1 MESRRSLPALWP
13 LLLFLAVGTASC
25 QTTPSAPSE
34 TATEGVMTTF
44 TQTAA
49 SSATITA
56 IPSPSPSAT
65 PIPRVETISYTDAV
79 GDLLANFSRITI
91 LTTDFQN
98 AFVPAILEPF
108 ISYEERGMH
117 LSWSP
122 DSKRLVVTLR
132 DDTQSDSHPT
142 SLWVYDIEADFWQQ
156 LPRGKGVDLFPAW
169 SPDGE
174 WIAFLRYIPLK
185 ERCAT
190 YPRNLGGCN
199 QASLILVRPDG
210 EQERLLYDHV
220 RIESLTPGIDAYYNQ
235 PAWSPS
241 GDSLITL
248 VGENEPDLLLVN
260 LPEGEVE
267 RLASSPGMEL
277 HPSWSPDGALIAF
290 SSDREGDLELYVVG
304 LDGAEPT
311 RLTVESGQDIL
322 PMWSPR
328 GQYLSYLSNRDGDYP
343 YDFRLRLIHPDG
355 TGDLPF
361 GITTLILGR
370 PAWLPVNS
378 VLIP

>member
-1 MESRRSLPALWP
+1 MMESRRSLPALWP

-122 DSKRLVVTLR
+122 DGRYLAFEGEIIPYDGTVSPRATCGLRLADFETQQLDDISTEGLVYHADNGPPSWSPDSKRLVVTLR

-142 SLWVYDIEADFWQQ
+142 SRSTDASIWVGSRWLIEVS
-156 LPRGKGVDLFPAW
+156 VDL
-169 SPDGE
+169 
-174 WIAFLRYIPLK
+174 
-185 ERCAT
+185 
-190 YPRNLGGCN
+190 
-199 QASLILVRPDG
+199 
-210 EQERLLYDHV
+210 
-220 RIESLTPGIDAYYNQ
+220 
-235 PAWSPS
+235 
-241 GDSLITL
+241 
-248 VGENEPDLLLVN
+248 
-260 LPEGEVE
+260 
-267 RLASSPGMEL
+267 
-277 HPSWSPDGALIAF
+277 
-290 SSDREGDLELYVVG
+290 DLE
-304 LDGAEPT
+304 P
-311 RLTVESGQDIL
+311 
-322 PMWSPR
+322 
-328 GQYLSYLSNRDGDYP
+328 
-343 YDFRLRLIHPDG
+343 
-355 TGDLPF
+355 
-361 GITTLILGR
+361 
-370 PAWLPVNS
+370 
-378 VLIP
+378 